1 MWSHLPLDTIAQIFS
16 FLLPDSFACAASVC
30 KQWHT
35 CATTYVFTRETGC
48 HSLWFLGMPLRNRG
62 FFCYIHN
69 PSLEHW
75 YILSL
80 GFIRFPI
87 LPIAPIKGSLILYR
101 SATQSA
107 IQLAIC
113 NPFTKQNWL
122 LPPLIASRINP
133 AVGVI
138 VMDSSE
144 NTRFQIFVAGG
155 MSGNNSYE
163 PTLEMYDSNIGI
175 WQSLAS
181 MPIEF
186 AVRITIWT
194 PNESAFWKGIL
205 YWITSARVYKVMS
218 YELASKTCKELNVP
232 MANQLEF
239 ASLVCRKGL
248 LLLVGGACKGDAW
261 IWELGVEDKWV
272 LVERVPR
279 LLGKKFWGS
288 KRSWSKTK
296 CVGSEEAVYLYREFG
311 SQMLVWR
318 ESSERGRWEW
328 FWIEGCGFIKGEKVL
343 KFPIKG
349 NAIATK
355 FKSISLFVLVFLL

>member
-1 MWSHLPLDTIAQIFS
+1 MRSHLFMDTIAKIFS
-16 FLLPDSFACAASVC
+16 FLLPDSLACAASVC

-35 CATTYVFTRETGC
+35 CATTYVITRKTGC

-62 FFCYIHN
+62 FFCYMYN
-69 PSLEHW
+69 ATLERWYVLSLE
-75 YILSL
+75 
-80 GFIRFPI
+80 FIRSPV
-87 LPIAPIKGSLILYR
+87 LPIAPIGSLILYR
-101 SATQSA
+101 SATQPA

-122 LPPLIASRINP
+122 LPPLIASGINP

-138 VMDSSE
+138 GWDASE
-144 NTRFQIFVAGG
+144 NMSFRIFVAGG

-163 PTLEMYDSNIGI
+163 PTLEIQG
-175 WQSLAS
+175 S

-186 AVRITIWT
+186 SVRITVWT
-194 PNESAFWKGIL
+194 PNESVYSKGVL
-205 YWITSARVYKVMS
+205 YWITSAR
-218 YELASKTCKELNVP
+218 ELNVP

-239 ASLVCRKGL
+239 ASIVY
-248 LLLVGGACKGDAW
+248 AW
-261 IWELGVEDKWV
+261 IWELGIEDKWV
-272 LVERVPR
+272 LVERVPS

-296 CVGSEEAVYLYREFG
+296 CVGSDEAVYLYREFG
-311 SQMLVWR
+311 R
-318 ESSERGRWEW
+318 ESSGKGRWEW

-349 NAIATK
+349 MLFQPSLNP
-355 FKSISLFVLVFLL
+355 SLFTL